1 MQVVINGTSREI
13 TENTTLQQVLDEYGV
28 PERGVAVAV
37 DGTVVPRTSWPTTT
51 LRPDTGIEV
60 LTAVQ
65 GG

>member
-1 MQVVINGTSREI
+1 VQVVINGTSREI

-51 LRPDTGIEV
+51 LSPDAGIEV